1 MSTPPP
7 PPLELKEAEG
17 ESYRP
22 RKPQEETRAQVS
34 ELKSPD
40 KTHEE
45 TAEAKTDE
53 VPELETGKESSQTS
67 SSANDEDEVLIPA
80 HVASS
85 ELIPISLQ
93 TVKKSSSR
101 VSRTRIK
108 DLEAALTVFHKE
120 RRDMFTDIDLYK
132 RDIAGFK
139 KDIARRDAQILELQ
153 QHTATPSLELDSLRA
168 ANARIVEELR
178 VHKTAANAVISTR
191 DAEIARLEEVVGGL
205 KMCISTSTRVEEAVG
220 DAVFR
225 DAWGRIGYDV
235 VNWCL
240 TNGAVK
246 GGRVDVGSLDAEV
259 REVLERAVPG
269 HDGLVGDGRRVHVVQ
284 AVMADVLVREVF
296 KGWFLGLEEDRD
308 TTLKGLEEMFADTG
322 T

>member
-85 ELIPISLQ
+85 ELIPISL
-93 TVKKSSSR
+93 
-101 VSRTRIK
+101 
-108 DLEAALTVFHKE
+108 
-120 RRDMFTDIDLYK
+120 
-132 RDIAGFK
+132 
-139 KDIARRDAQILELQ
+139 
-153 QHTATPSLELDSLRA
+153 
-168 ANARIVEELR
+168 
-178 VHKTAANAVISTR
+178 
-191 DAEIARLEEVVGGL
+191 
-205 KMCISTSTRVEEAVG
+205 
-220 DAVFR
+220 
-225 DAWGRIGYDV
+225 
-235 VNWCL
+235 
-240 TNGAVK
+240 
-246 GGRVDVGSLDAEV
+246 
-259 REVLERAVPG
+259 
-269 HDGLVGDGRRVHVVQ
+269 
-284 AVMADVLVREVF
+284 
-296 KGWFLGLEEDRD
+296 
-308 TTLKGLEEMFADTG
+308 
-322 T
+322 